1 MDLDNQYGTLEIQ
14 KECVSLLKTFHSFCI
29 ETGVVYSVAYGT
41 LLGTVRHQ
49 GFIPWD
55 DDIDIIVDRD
65 NYNKILSAIGKNQEL
80 AIERINENSLWT
92 DRITFKEALD
102 DGPGRPNIDIFI
114 MDHSPDSIIWANLK
128 LFVIYMLQGMIK
140 YRLSIKKG
148 NVLMKLFSFIT
159 FLLGRP
165 FSHRTKYKWYSAVS
179 QWGNKNSTQC
189 EQCYN
194 TLFNYIHCRF
204 NSGLLDSIEIRRF
217 EDIEVYAMT
226 DYDSFLS
233 VQYGD
238 YMTPPETE
246 NRKPQHLIK
255 IQ

>member
-14 KECVSLLKTFHSFCI
+14 KKCINLLKIFHSFCL

-41 LLGTVRHQ
+41 LLGAVRHQ

-65 NYNKILSAIGKNQEL
+65 NYNKILSTIGSNQEL
-80 AIERINENSLWT
+80 AIERITYNSLWT
-92 DRITFKEALD
+92 DRITFKGTLE

-114 MDHSPDSIIWANLK
+114 MDHSPDSKVKSKSK
-128 LFVIYMLQGMIK
+128 LYILYMLQGMMK
-140 YRLSIKKG
+140 PRLSMKKG
-148 NVLMKLFSFIT
+148 NLIMKLFSLVT
-159 FLLGRP
+159 YLLGRP
-165 FSHRTKYKWYSAVS
+165 FSHKTKYKWYHSVS
-179 QWGNKNSTQC
+179 QWGNKVSTQY

-194 TLFNYIHCRF
+194 TLFSYIHCRF
-204 NSGLLDSIEIRRF
+204 NSGLLNSIEMRRF

-226 DYDSFLS
+226 DYDLFLS

-238 YMTPPETE
+238 YMTPPKIE
-246 NRKPQHLIK
+246 NRKPQHLINN
-255 IQ
+255 Q